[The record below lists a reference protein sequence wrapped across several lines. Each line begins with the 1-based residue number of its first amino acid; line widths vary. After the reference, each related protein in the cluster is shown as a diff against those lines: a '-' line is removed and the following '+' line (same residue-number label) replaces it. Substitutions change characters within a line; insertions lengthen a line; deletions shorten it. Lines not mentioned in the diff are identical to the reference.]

1 MSFLQSRT
9 HSARQGIGKPV
20 PRAEDARLLV
30 GQGRYSDDVSL
41 PGQAYA
47 CLVRSPHAHARIGR
61 IDGAA
66 ALAVPGVVAVLTGA
80 DAAGDGLGPIP
91 HRPVPANPHEV
102 PLKSRD
108 GAPFFI
114 APHRPLP
121 VDRARF
127 VGEAVALVIAETPA
141 AARDGAERVR
151 VDWEPLPSV
160 SVTAEAAAAGAPRGW
175 EEATSNVCVDS
186 HAGDAATADAAFARA
201 AHVVRLETW
210 VQRVTGVPMEPRAAV
225 AVYDEESGRHTLYA
239 GSGGSVRIKSD
250 LAATLGLPESA
261 VRVVAREVGG
271 NYGTRNA
278 FYPEF
283 ALVAWA
289 AKRLRRPVKWTCERR
304 EAFLTDYHARDL
316 VSHAE
321 LALDGDGRFLALRGV
336 NTSNVGAHAVSFIP
350 LAKGIAVLPSV
361 YHIAAA
367 SLRGR
372 AVLSN
377 TSPTYPYRS
386 AGRPEV
392 MFVIERLIDL
402 AARHHGFDRV
412 ELRRRNLV
420 PAGAMPYRN
429 PVGLVYDSGDYA
441 ATQDRAVALAD
452 WAGFEARR
460 AEARRRGRYR
470 GIGLANYLELNT
482 GAPRERAEITVRPEG
497 RLDVVLGTLSAGQ
510 GHETSFAQLL
520 AEWLG
525 VELGDVRLIT
535 GDTDVAA
542 VGGGS
547 HSGRSMR
554 LGALVLARASDE
566 IADKGK
572 RLAAWLL
579 EAAPADV
586 DFARR
591 RFVVKG
597 TDRSVD
603 LFEVAAAAER
613 PDAPEALRGP
623 LAGVSDE
630 TVSVPSFPFGSAMCE
645 VEVDPET
652 GAVEVVRYTSV
663 DDVGR
668 AANPL
673 ILEGQT
679 PGAIAAGVGQALWER
694 CHYDPETGQMQSA
707 TFMDYVVPRADM
719 LPAFTTEISEVPSTS
734 NPLGLRGGGEG
745 GTTPALG
752 AVVNAL
758 VDALAELG
766 VEHIEM
772 PATPER
778 VWRAIH
784 DAPGRRYAPVA
795 GAAPPGRGGAGESA
809 RATTCSRRAKSNG
822 LGT

>member
-1 MSFLQSRT
+1 MSFLNSRT
-9 HSARQGIGKPV
+9 RSAPQGFGKPV
-20 PRAEDARLLV
+20 RRREDLRLLT
-30 GQGRYSDDVSL
+30 GKGCYSDDFNL

-47 CLVRSPHAHARIGR
+47 CMVRSPHAHARLR
-61 IDGAA
+61 HIDGAGA
-66 ALAVPGVVAVLTGA
+66 MKVPGVIAVLTGG
-80 DAAGDGLGPIP
+80 DAAADGLRAIP
-91 HRPVPANPHEV
+91 HHPVPTNPHEV

-108 GAPFFI
+108 GADFFI
-114 APHRPLP
+114 APHAPLP
-121 VDRARF
+121 TDRARF

-141 AARDGAERVR
+141 AAKDGVARVS
-151 VDWEPLPSV
+151 VDYEPLPA
-160 SVTAEAAAAGAPRGW
+160 VTATVDAVAADAPLVW
-175 EEATSNVCVDS
+175 KETTSNVCVDS
-186 HAGDAATADAAFARA
+186 EAGDAAADAAFRRA
-201 AHVVRLETW
+201 AHVVRLET
-210 VQRVTGVPMEPRAAV
+210 QINRVTGVPLEPRAALG
-225 AVYDEESGRHTLYA
+225 VYDEASGRYTLYA
-239 GSGGSVRIKSD
+239 GSGGSVRIKTD
-250 LAATLGLPESA
+250 LAGTLGVPESA

-289 AKRLRRPVKWTCERR
+289 AKRLGRPIKWTCDRT
-304 EAFLTDYHARDL
+304 EAFLTDYQARDL
-316 VSHAE
+316 AAQVE
-321 LALDGDGRFLALRGV
+321 LALDAEGNFLALRGI

-350 LAKGIAVLPSV
+350 LAKGVAVLPSL
-361 YHIAAA
+361 YRIPAA

-377 TSPTYPYRS
+377 TPPTYPYRS

-402 AARHHGFDRV
+402 AARRHGFDRV
-412 ELRRRNLV
+412 ALRRRNLV
-420 PAGAMPYRN
+420 PASAMPYRN
-429 PVGLVYDSGDYA
+429 PVGLLYDSGDYVA
-441 ATQDRAVALAD
+441 VQDRAVALAD
-452 WAGFEARR
+452 WARFEARR

-482 GAPRERAEITVRPEG
+482 GMPRERAEITVQPDG
-497 RLDVVLGTLSAGQ
+497 RIDVVLGTLSAGQ

-525 VELGDVRLIT
+525 VEPNHVRLIT
-535 GDTDVAA
+535 GDTDVSP

-554 LGALVLARASDE
+554 LGAVVMAKASDA
-566 IADKGK
+566 IVDKGK
-572 RLAAWLL
+572 RIAAWAL
-579 EAAPADV
+579 EAADADIE
-586 DFARR
+586 FATR
-591 RFVVKG
+591 RFRVKG
-597 TDRSVD
+597 TDRALD
-603 LFEVAAAAER
+603 LFEAAAAALR
-613 PDAPEALRGP
+613 DDAPEALRGP

-630 TVSVPSFPFGSAMCE
+630 TMSVPSFPYGCAVCE

-652 GAVEVVRYTSV
+652 GVVEIVRYTSV
-663 DDVGR
+663 DDCGR
-668 AANPL
+668 AVNPL
-673 ILEGQT
+673 ILHGQT
-679 PGAIAAGVGQALWER
+679 HGGIAAGAGQALWEH
-694 CHYDPETGQMQSA
+694 CVYDRATGQMQSA
-707 TFMDYVVPRADM
+707 TFMDYALPRADM

-778 VWRAIH
+778 VWRAI
-784 DAPGRRYAPVA
+784 R
-795 GAAPPGRGGAGESA
+795 AAQA
-809 RATTCSRRAKSNG
+809 R
-822 LGT
+822 

>member
-1 MSFLQSRT
+1 M
-9 HSARQGIGKPV
+9 
-20 PRAEDARLLV
+20 
-30 GQGRYSDDVSL
+30 
-41 PGQAYA
+41 
-47 CLVRSPHAHARIGR
+47 
-61 IDGAA
+61 
-66 ALAVPGVVAVLTGA
+66 
-80 DAAGDGLGPIP
+80 
-91 HRPVPANPHEV
+91 
-102 PLKSRD
+102 
-108 GAPFFI
+108 
-114 APHRPLP
+114 
-121 VDRARF
+121 DRARF

-160 SVTAEAAAAGAPRGW
+160 TVTVEAAAAGAPRGW

-186 HAGDAATADAAFARA
+186 HAGDAAAADAAFARA

-225 AVYDEESGRHTLYA
+225 AVYDEASGRHTLYA

-250 LAATLGLPESA
+250 LAATLGVPESA

-316 VSHAE
+316 VSNAE

-361 YHIAAA
+361 YHIPAA

-429 PVGLVYDSGDYA
+429 PVGLLYDSGDYA

-482 GAPRERAEITVRPEG
+482 GAPRERAEITVRSEG

-566 IADKGK
+566 IVDKGK

-630 TVSVPSFPFGSAMCE
+630 T
-645 VEVDPET
+645 

-668 AANPL
+668 AVNPL

-679 PGAIAAGVGQALWER
+679 HGGIAAGVGQALWER

-795 GAAPPGRGGAGESA
+795 GAAPPGRGGVGESA
-809 RATTCSRRAKSNG
+809 SATTCSRRAKSNG

>member
-1 MSFLQSRT
+1 MSFLNSRT
-9 HSARQGIGKPV
+9 RSAPQGFGKPV
-20 PRAEDARLLV
+20 RRREDLRLLT
-30 GQGRYSDDVSL
+30 GKGCYSDDFNL

-47 CLVRSPHAHARIGR
+47 CMVRSPHAHARLR
-61 IDGAA
+61 HIDGAGA
-66 ALAVPGVVAVLTGA
+66 MKVPGVIAVLTGG
-80 DAAGDGLGPIP
+80 DAAADGLRAIP
-91 HRPVPANPHEV
+91 HHPVPTNPHEV

-108 GAPFFI
+108 GSDFFI
-114 APHRPLP
+114 APHAPLP
-121 VDRARF
+121 ADTVRF

-141 AARDGAERVR
+141 AAKDGVARVS
-151 VDWEPLPSV
+151 VDYEPLPA
-160 SVTAEAAAAGAPRGW
+160 VTATVDAVAADAPLVW
-175 EEATSNVCVDS
+175 KETTSNVCVDS
-186 HAGDAATADAAFARA
+186 EAGDAAADAAFRRA
-201 AHVVRLETW
+201 AHVVRLET
-210 VQRVTGVPMEPRAAV
+210 QINRVTGVPLEPRAALG
-225 AVYDEESGRHTLYA
+225 VYDEASGRYTLYA
-239 GSGGSVRIKSD
+239 GSGGSVRIKTD
-250 LAATLGLPESA
+250 LAGTLGVPESA

-289 AKRLRRPVKWTCERR
+289 AKRLGRPIKWTCDRT
-304 EAFLTDYHARDL
+304 EAFLTDYQARDL
-316 VSHAE
+316 AAQVE
-321 LALDGDGRFLALRGV
+321 LALDAEGNFLALRGI

-350 LAKGIAVLPSV
+350 LAKGVAVLPSL
-361 YHIAAA
+361 YRIPAA

-377 TSPTYPYRS
+377 TPPTYPYRS

-402 AARHHGFDRV
+402 AARRHGFDRV
-412 ELRRRNLV
+412 ALRRRNLV
-420 PAGAMPYRN
+420 PASAMPYRN
-429 PVGLVYDSGDYA
+429 PLGLLYDSGDYVA
-441 ATQDRAVALAD
+441 VQDRAVALAD
-452 WAGFEARR
+452 WARFEARR

-482 GAPRERAEITVRPEG
+482 GMPRERAEITVQPDG
-497 RLDVVLGTLSAGQ
+497 RIDLVLGTLSAGQ

-525 VELGDVRLIT
+525 VEPNHVRLIT
-535 GDTDVAA
+535 GDTDVSP

-554 LGALVLARASDE
+554 LGAVVMAKASDA
-566 IADKGK
+566 IVDKGK
-572 RLAAWLL
+572 RIAAWAL
-579 EAAPADV
+579 EAADADIE
-586 DFARR
+586 FAARR
-591 RFVVKG
+591 FRVKG
-597 TDRSVD
+597 TDRSLD
-603 LFEVAAAAER
+603 LFEVAAAALR
-613 PDAPEALRGP
+613 DHAPEALRGP

-630 TVSVPSFPFGSAMCE
+630 TMSVPSFPYGCAVCE

-652 GAVEVVRYTSV
+652 GVVEIVRYTSV
-663 DDVGR
+663 DDCGR
-668 AANPL
+668 AVNPL
-673 ILEGQT
+673 ILHGQT
-679 PGAIAAGVGQALWER
+679 HGGIAAGAGQALWEH
-694 CHYDPETGQMQSA
+694 CVYDRATGQMQSA
-707 TFMDYVVPRADM
+707 TFMDYALPRADM

-778 VWRAIH
+778 VWRAI
-784 DAPGRRYAPVA
+784 R
-795 GAAPPGRGGAGESA
+795 AAQA
-809 RATTCSRRAKSNG
+809 R
-822 LGT
+822 